1 MPKLSG
7 SFNAK
12 TTWLTTIPQG
22 DVAGHEVTMAAI
34 SGMQKSDDP
43 QWNNASI
50 TYWGVGDA
58 ISGNGV
64 QWGCYLNKHTDGDYD
79 RGTFEARIRTMGD
92 KMLIEGK
99 WAITGGTGKYNGAT
113 GGGAFR
119 SRMLSP
125 TEVECK
131 WEGEYQ
137 IAEVG
142 RGAGH

>member
-22 DVAGHEVTMAAI
+22 DVAGHEVSMMQIA
-34 SGMQKSDDP
+34 GMQKSEDP
-43 QWNNASI
+43 LWNNASI
-50 TYWGVGDA
+50 TYWGVGDLIA
-58 ISGNGV
+58 GNGT
-64 QWGCYLNKHTDGDYD
+64 QRGCFLNKHADGDYD
-79 RGTFEARIRTMGD
+79 RGTFEARVATTGD
-92 KMLIEGK
+92 KTHMEGT
-99 WAITGGTGKYNGAT
+99 WTMTGGTGKYNGAT

-119 SRMLSP
+119 SRLLSP

-137 IAEVG
+137 LAEVG